1 MVITGSGFTENLFDY
16 NILLC
21 IAASVGYGFIL
32 GLERE
37 LTNKYAG
44 LRTHILV
51 CLGACIFTIISVY
64 GFPTVLT
71 GETANGIRD
80 TGRVAA
86 QVVSGIGFIGAGAVL
101 RNGSMIFGLTT
112 AATLWIAAAIGM
124 ACGAG
129 LLTIGGAATIFSVAI
144 LTVVRVF
151 ERHLP
156 SGTRNLKRYEITL
169 YCKALDETAVRVFL
183 EKNFNIQSLTVKNA
197 ATNEDQIKIKAQ
209 IGLRKKSKIN
219 SVYDEIKNI
228 CSVDSISILEVNE

>member
-21 IAASVGYGFIL
+21 IAASVGYGFVL

-129 LLTIGGAATIFSVAI
+129 LLSIGGAATIFSVAI

-169 YCKALDETAVRVFL
+169 YCKVLDETAVRVFL
-183 EKNFNIQSLTVKNA
+183 EKNFNIQSLTIKNA